1 MVANLFQWAI
11 HLSWSEAE
19 DSQSTFF
26 IGLVSGLS
34 LAHTSSWVA
43 VNGSQICCVRW
54 QSDPEV
60 LVAATTEIT
69 LSYSHSRWSLFK
81 QKEVFSLPFQL
92 PDWVW
97 TFTCCI
103 FSTAE
108 CLEPSPSTQTL
119 LLCFHRVWS
128 NPTVHWWH
136 NGKAIPICDLWIG
149 SWNFL
154 CLCLWLSKDQSNKV
168 VMGFV
173 LFPWTKH
180 WKAELSEG
188 FWFRGLREGPVAH
201 SNLSWNA
208 EARDAVL
215 GLNFWMLEWT
225 MNCVFIFCW
234 HVVP

>member
-1 MVANLFQWAI
+1 MSQLQEWNEECTMVANLFQWAI

-54 QSDPEV
+54 QSDPGV

-69 LSYSHSRWSLFK
+69 LSYSHSRWSLFE

-103 FSTAE
+103 FSNCWVPWTQSFNPN
-108 CLEPSPSTQTL
+108 PSSVFSQSLIKPHSPLVTQ
-119 LLCFHRVWS
+119 WQS
-128 NPTVHWWH
+128 NP
-136 NGKAIPICDLWIG
+136 NLW
-149 SWNFL
+149 
-154 CLCLWLSKDQSNKV
+154 
-168 VMGFV
+168 FV
-173 LFPWTKH
+173 N
-180 WKAELSEG
+180 
-188 FWFRGLREGPVAH
+188 R
-201 SNLSWNA
+201 
-208 EARDAVL
+208 
-215 GLNFWMLEWT
+215 
-225 MNCVFIFCW
+225 
-234 HVVP
+234 